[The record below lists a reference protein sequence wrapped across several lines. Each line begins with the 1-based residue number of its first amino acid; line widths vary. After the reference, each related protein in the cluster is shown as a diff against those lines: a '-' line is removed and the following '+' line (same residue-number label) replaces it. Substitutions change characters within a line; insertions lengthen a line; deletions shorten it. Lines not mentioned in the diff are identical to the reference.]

1 MDKVVILP
9 VLGMTCANCALAIE
23 RALKKLP
30 GVQEA
35 TVNLA
40 LEQASVRYDPAAQPL
55 AALIQAVEDAG
66 YRVVVE
72 RMELPIQGMTCA
84 NCVRAIEQ
92 ALGRLEG
99 VVSANVNLATERAT
113 VEYVPTLVGRAQM
126 VKAVEDA
133 GYRVIDTTLAEP
145 ARDVE
150 MEARQREI
158 RTQRLKLLWSVPIT
172 LGIMLL
178 SMLPDMGLLPDF
190 SWRRLLLLALATPVQ
205 FIIGWQFYRGAYK
218 ALRNG
223 AANMD
228 VLIALGSSAAYLYSL
243 ATTFVVQGPV
253 FYDSA
258 ATIITL
264 IVLGKYLEARAKGQ
278 TSEAIRRLMGLQ
290 PRTARVLRDGAE
302 VDVPVEEVVPGD
314 VVIVRPGERIPVD
327 GVVLEGHSAVD
338 ESMITG
344 ESLPVAKG
352 PGDRVIGATVNRQG
366 LLRFTATKVGKDT
379 VLAQIIRLVQDAQG
393 SKAPIQRLADRVA
406 AVFVPAVISIA
417 VVTFVVWMFVLPAAL
432 GPGALVFGM
441 PLGFTRSL
449 LNMIAVLVI
458 ACPCAMGLA
467 TPTAIMVGTGRGASM
482 GILIKSGGS
491 LERAGEV
498 TAVVLDKTGTLTQ
511 GQPAVTDVVAVR
523 GDENELLRRAAS
535 AERGSEHPLG
545 EAVVR
550 EAEARGLEV
559 RSPEESQAV
568 VGQGLV
574 ARVDGHR
581 VVVGSP
587 ALLEAEGVGLGAL
600 EERLGEL
607 RRGGKTAV
615 AVAVDGE
622 LQGLIGIAD
631 TLKPTSRAAVAE
643 MKRMGLQVVMLTGD
657 NRQTAEAI
665 AAQAGIDRVLAE
677 VLPQDKV
684 RQVQALQAE
693 GLVVAMV
700 GDGIN
705 DAPAL
710 AQADVGIAIGTGTDI
725 AVEAADIAL
734 MSGDLRGVA
743 GAIALSKGTLRTIR
757 QNLFWAFFYNVIGIP
772 VAALGF
778 LSPMVAAA
786 AMAFSS
792 VFVVTN
798 SLRLRGFRLERAAVA
813 EEEPAKAGGVRL
825 FTRPGCTDC
834 AAAKQFF
841 DERGIGYQALDV
853 IADPRA
859 AEEALALAG
868 THVTPIIC
876 VGERVFI
883 GFEANRQAIEAVFA
897 GELAGMPLAR
907 AGR

>member
-1 MDKVVILP
+1 MEKLVSLP

-23 RALKKLP
+23 RALKSLP
-30 GVQEA
+30 GVHEA

-40 LEQASVRYDPAAQPL
+40 LEQATVRYDPAAQPL
-55 AALIQAVEDAG
+55 SALVQAVEGAG

-72 RMELPIQGMTCA
+72 RVELPVQGMTCA
-84 NCVRAIEQ
+84 NCALAIER
-92 ALGRLEG
+92 ALARLDG
-99 VVSANVNLATERAT
+99 VVSAGVNLATERAR

-126 VKAVEDA
+126 IEAVEGA
-133 GYRVIDTTLAEP
+133 GYQVIEVGP
-145 ARDVE
+145 AAPAHDVE
-150 MEARQREI
+150 REARERET
-158 RTQRLKLLWSVPIT
+158 RTQRRRLLWSVPVT

-205 FIIGWQFYRGAYK
+205 FLIGRQFYRGAYK

-228 VLIALGSSAAYLYSL
+228 VLIALGSTAAYLYSL
-243 ATTFVVQGPV
+243 ATTFLVPGPV

-278 TSEAIRRLMGLQ
+278 TSEAIRKLMGLQ
-290 PRTARVLRDGAE
+290 PRTARVVRDGAE
-302 VDVPVEEVVPGD
+302 MDLPVEEVVPGD
-314 VVIVRPGERIPVD
+314 VVLVRPGERIPVD
-327 GVVLEGHSAVD
+327 GIVREGRSAVD

-344 ESLPVAKG
+344 ESLPVLKV

-366 LLRFTATKVGKDT
+366 LLRFVATKVGQDT
-379 VLAQIIRLVQDAQG
+379 VLAQIIRLVQEAQG

-406 AVFVPAVISIA
+406 AVFVPAVVAIA
-417 VVTFVVWMFVLPAAL
+417 TATFLTWMFVLPAVL

-467 TPTAIMVGTGRGASM
+467 TPTAIMVGTGKGAEM

-491 LERAGEV
+491 LERAGQV
-498 TAVVLDKTGTLTQ
+498 TAVVLDKTGTLTR
-511 GQPAVTDVVAVR
+511 GEPAVTDVIAAEPD
-523 GDENELLRRAAS
+523 GENDLLRWAAG

-545 EAVVR
+545 EAVIHA
-550 EAEARGLEV
+550 AEARGIEV
-559 RSPEESQAV
+559 RSPEEFEAV

-574 ARVDGHR
+574 ARVDGRR
-581 VVVGSP
+581 VIVGSP
-587 ALLEAEGVGLGAL
+587 ALLEGQGLDLGPLEARVHAL
-600 EERLGEL
+600 RSE
-607 RRGGKTAV
+607 GKTV
-615 AVAVDGE
+615 VVVAVDGR
-622 LQGLIGIAD
+622 LAGAIAIAD
-631 TLKPTSRAAVAE
+631 SLKPTSRAAVGE
-643 MKRMGLQVVMLTGD
+643 MKRMGLAVVMLTGD
-657 NRQTAEAI
+657 NRETAEAI

-677 VLPQDKV
+677 VLPEDKAAQV
-684 RQVQALQAE
+684 RALQAE
-693 GLVVAMV
+693 GHVVAMV

-725 AVEAADIAL
+725 AVETADIAL
-734 MSGDLRGVA
+734 MSGDLQGVA
-743 GAIALSKGTLRTIR
+743 GAIALSRGTLRTIR

-772 VAALGF
+772 VAALGA

-798 SLRLRGFRLERAAVA
+798 SLRLRGLRMHRLAA
-813 EEEPAKAGGVRL
+813 PAGGVRL
-825 FTRPGCTDC
+825 FTRPGCADC
-834 AAAKQFF
+834 AAARRFF
-841 DERGIGYQALDV
+841 EERGIAYQALDV
-853 IADPRA
+853 IADRGA

-868 THVTPIIC
+868 SHVAPVISA
-876 VGERVFI
+876 GGRVFV
-883 GFEANRQAIEAVFA
+883 GFEANREAIEALFA
-897 GELAGMPLAR
+897 ARTASGEPATTG
-907 AGR
+907 

>member
-1 MDKVVILP
+1 MEKLISLP

-30 GVQEA
+30 GVLEA

-40 LEQASVRYDPAAQPL
+40 LEQATVRYDPAAQSL
-55 AALIQAVEDAG
+55 AALIGAVEDAG
-66 YRVVVE
+66 YSVVVE
-72 RMELPIQGMTCA
+72 RVDLPIQGMTCA

-92 ALGRLEG
+92 ALTRLDG
-99 VVSANVNLATERAT
+99 VLSASVNLATERAT
-113 VEYVPTLVGRAQM
+113 VEYVPTLVSRALM
-126 VKAVEDA
+126 VKAVDGA
-133 GYRVIDTTLAEP
+133 GYRVIETAAAEP
-145 ARDVE
+145 SRDVE
-150 MEARQREI
+150 MEARQRQV
-158 RTQRLKLLWSVPIT
+158 RTQRHKLLWSVPLA
-172 LGIMLL
+172 LGLMLL

-190 SWRRLLLLALATPVQ
+190 SWRRLLLLAMATPVQ
-205 FIIGWQFYRGAYK
+205 FIIGWQFYQGAYK

-243 ATTFVVQGPV
+243 ATTFVVQGPT

-278 TSEAIRRLMGLQ
+278 TSEAIRKLMGLQ
-290 PRTARVLRDGAE
+290 ARAARVLRDGVE
-302 VDVPVEEVVPGD
+302 VDVPVDEVVPGD
-314 VVIVRPGERIPVD
+314 VVIVRPGEKIPVD
-327 GVVLEGHSAVD
+327 GVVREGHSAVD

-344 ESLPVAKG
+344 ESLPLAKG
-352 PGDRVIGATVNRQG
+352 PGDRVIGATINRQG

-406 AVFVPAVISIA
+406 AVFVPAVVSIA
-417 VVTFVVWMFVLPAAL
+417 VVTFAVWMFVLPAVL

-467 TPTAIMVGTGRGASM
+467 TPTAVMVGTGKGAEM
-482 GILIKSGGS
+482 GILIKSGGA
-491 LERAGEV
+491 LERAGQV

-511 GQPAVTDVVAVR
+511 GRPAVTDVVAAAGR
-523 GDENELLRRAAS
+523 DEGDLLRWAAG

-545 EAVVR
+545 EAVIH
-550 EAEARGLEV
+550 EAKARGLQV

-574 ARVDGHR
+574 ARLDGHR
-581 VVVGSP
+581 VAVGSP
-587 ALLEAEGVGLGAL
+587 ALLEAEGVGLGAMEAPL
-600 EERLGEL
+600 AQL
-607 RRGGKTAV
+607 RSEGKTAV
-615 AVAVDGE
+615 AVAVDGV
-622 LQGLIGIAD
+622 LWGVIGIAD
-631 TLKPTSRAAVAE
+631 TLKPTSRAAVEE
-643 MKRMGLQVVMLTGD
+643 MRRMGLEVAMLTGD

-665 AAQAGIDRVLAE
+665 AAQAGIERVLAE
-677 VLPQDKV
+677 VLPADKA

-693 GLVVAMV
+693 GHVVAMV

-734 MSGDLRGVA
+734 MSGDLQGVA

-772 VAALGF
+772 VAALGA
-778 LSPMVAAA
+778 LSPMLAAA

-798 SLRLRGFRLERAAVA
+798 SLRLRGFKVRRPAP
-813 EEEPAKAGGVRL
+813 PAKGVRL

-834 AAAKQFF
+834 ADAKRFF
-841 DERGIGYQALDV
+841 DERGIAYQALDV
-853 IADPRA
+853 IADARA
-859 AEEALALAG
+859 AGEALALAG
-868 THVTPIIC
+868 THVTPIIS

-883 GFEANRQAIEAVFA
+883 GFSANREAIEALLAAEPA
-897 GELAGMPLAR
+897 GAQMAGAS
-907 AGR
+907 

>member
-1 MDKVVILP
+1 MEKLISLP

-23 RALKKLP
+23 RALEKLP
-30 GVQEA
+30 GVLEA

-40 LEQASVRYDPAAQPL
+40 LEQAAVRYDPAAQPL
-55 AALIQAVEDAG
+55 SALVRAVEDAG

-72 RMELPIQGMTCA
+72 RVELPIQGMTCA
-84 NCVRAIEQ
+84 NCARAIEQ
-92 ALGRLEG
+92 ALASLEG
-99 VVSANVNLATERAT
+99 VVSAGVNLATERAT

-126 VKAVEDA
+126 VKAVGDA
-133 GYRVIDTTLAEP
+133 GYRVIDTTGAEP
-145 ARDVE
+145 LRDVE
-150 MEARQREI
+150 REARERGI
-158 RTQRLKLLWSVPIT
+158 RTQRLRLLWSVPLT

-190 SWRRLLLLALATPVQ
+190 SWRRLLLLVLATPVQ
-205 FIIGWQFYRGAYK
+205 FVIGAQFYRGAYK

-243 ATTFVVQGPV
+243 ATTFVVQGPA

-290 PRTARVLRDGAE
+290 PRTARVVRAGAE
-302 VDVPVEEVVPGD
+302 VDVPIEQVVPGD
-314 VVIVRPGERIPVD
+314 LVIVRPGERIPVD
-327 GVVLEGHSAVD
+327 GVVREGQSAVD

-344 ESLPVAKG
+344 ESLPVAKQ

-366 LLRFTATKVGKDT
+366 LLRVMATRVGKDT

-406 AVFVPAVISIA
+406 AVFVPAVVSIA
-417 VVTFVVWMFVLPAAL
+417 VVTFAVWMFVLPMAL
-432 GPGALVFGM
+432 GPGAVVFGM
-441 PLGFTRSL
+441 PLGVARSL

-467 TPTAIMVGTGRGASM
+467 TPTAIMVATGTGASR
-482 GILIKSGGS
+482 GILIKSGSS
-491 LERAGEV
+491 LERAGQV

-511 GQPAVTDVVAVR
+511 GRPAVTDLVAAA
-523 GDENELLRRAAS
+523 GADENDLLRWAAG

-545 EAVVR
+545 EAVIR
-550 EAEARGLEV
+550 EAEARGLGV
-559 RSPEESQAV
+559 RTPEEYQAV

-581 VVVGSP
+581 VAVGSP
-587 ALLEAEGVGLGAL
+587 ALLEAEGVTLGGLEG
-600 EERLGEL
+600 RLGEL
-607 RRGGKTAV
+607 RREGKTVV
-615 AVAVDGE
+615 AVSVDGE
-622 LQGLIGIAD
+622 LRGIIAIAD
-631 TLKPTSRAAVAE
+631 TLKPSSRAAVEE

-657 NRQTAEAI
+657 NWQTAQAI

-677 VLPQDKV
+677 VLPDDKV
-684 RQVQALQAE
+684 RQVRALQAE
-693 GLVVAMV
+693 DHIVAMV

-710 AQADVGIAIGTGTDI
+710 AQADVGIAIGTGTDV

-734 MSGDLRGVA
+734 MSGDLHGVA
-743 GAIALSKGTLRTIR
+743 GAIALSRSTLRTIR

-772 VAALGF
+772 VAASGF

-798 SLRLRGFRLERAAVA
+798 SLRLRS
-813 EEEPAKAGGVRL
+813 
-825 FTRPGCTDC
+825 
-834 AAAKQFF
+834 
-841 DERGIGYQALDV
+841 
-853 IADPRA
+853 
-859 AEEALALAG
+859 
-868 THVTPIIC
+868 
-876 VGERVFI
+876 
-883 GFEANRQAIEAVFA
+883 FEF
-897 GELAGMPLAR
+897 
-907 AGR
+907 